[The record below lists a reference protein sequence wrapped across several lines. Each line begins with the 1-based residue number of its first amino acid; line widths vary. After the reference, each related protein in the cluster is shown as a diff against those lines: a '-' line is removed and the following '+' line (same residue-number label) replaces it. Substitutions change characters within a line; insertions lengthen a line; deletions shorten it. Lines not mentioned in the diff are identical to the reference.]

1 VCNTGDV
8 GGRRRHKRAAAA
20 EEISLTCSKPETSQ
34 TAAPPSKK
42 SRKDDDI
49 EELAAA
55 SNLSKEERQTL
66 YEAMVRSFPQPTT
79 VTRSTLEGWM
89 PGISPENITH
99 LLLRR
104 NQEAA
109 NAMCRRME
117 KGARAR
123 QQKILDSFSK

>member
-8 GGRRRHKRAAAA
+8 GGQRPHKRAAAA

-34 TAAPPSKK
+34 TVAPPSKK

-49 EELAAA
+49 EQLAAA
-55 SNLSKEERQTL
+55 SNLSKEERGKL

-89 PGISPENITH
+89 PGISSDNISH
-99 LLLRR
+99 RLLRR

-117 KGARAR
+117 KGACAR
-123 QQKILDSFSK
+123 QQKILESFRK